1 VLILDTGPLLAAIDA
16 SDPDHAA
23 SARLLTTS
31 EEDLVIPSLVLAELG
46 YWCERRLG
54 IATWLTFLDDLIAG
68 VFRLEPPTIA
78 DLERCRELQE
88 TYVDLGL
95 GVVDSTVIA
104 LAERTR
110 EEKVATLDHR
120 HFRAV
125 RPAHLDALTLVP

>member
-1 VLILDTGPLLAAIDA
+1 MLILDTGPLLAAIDA
-16 SDPDHAA
+16 SDADHAA
-23 SARLLTTS
+23 SARLLTSTD
-31 EEDLVIPSLVLAELG
+31 EDLVIPTLVLAELG

-54 IATWLTFLDDLIAG
+54 TSTWLTFLDDVIGG

-95 GVVDSTVIA
+95 GIVDATVIA

-110 EEKVATLDHR
+110 EGKVATLDHL

-125 RPAHLDALTLVP
+125 RPAHVDALALLP